1 MAKTQTDQPV
11 TPSLL
16 DRLIDE
22 YPDETRERPRSRNQ
36 AFRDF
41 KQTVCRDLEN
51 LLNTHQRCVS
61 CPQGLDELK
70 RSVLTYG
77 IPDIRAAEL
86 GTDVGR
92 QQFARLV
99 EEILRTFEPRFL
111 RVKVDLADNTDPI
124 DRTLRFR
131 IEALLRVEPA
141 PEPVVFDS
149 AIEPSTGNVEVRGTG
164 R

>member
-1 MAKTQTDQPV
+1 
-11 TPSLL
+11 
-16 DRLIDE
+16 
-22 YPDETRERPRSRNQ
+22 
-36 AFRDF
+36 
-41 KQTVCRDLEN
+41 
-51 LLNTHQRCVS
+51 
-61 CPQGLDELK
+61 LK

-77 IPDIRAAEL
+77 IPDIRTAEL
-86 GTDVGR
+86 GTDAGR
-92 QQFARLV
+92 RQFARLV